1 MLTGGLGY
9 MKSVKG
15 KMQAAGKPE
24 EEVTAF
30 EKGAQAAAKK
40 LIANFKD
47 LEFYTGESMD
57 PSGMY
62 VQRGN
67 ILPFLLHKLIQYRR
81 VALLNYREDGTT
93 PYFIF
98 WKHGLKEEKV

>member
-15 KMQAAGKPE
+15 KMQAVGKPE

-67 ILPFLLHKLIQYRR
+67 ILPFLPSQANTISQGRPSKLS
-81 VALLNYREDGTT
+81 
-93 PYFIF
+93 
-98 WKHGLKEEKV
+98 